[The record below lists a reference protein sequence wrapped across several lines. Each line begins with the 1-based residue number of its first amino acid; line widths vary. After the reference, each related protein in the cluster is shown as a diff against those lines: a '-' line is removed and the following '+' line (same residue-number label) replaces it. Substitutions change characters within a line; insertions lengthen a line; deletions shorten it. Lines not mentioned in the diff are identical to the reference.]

1 LFYRVAVRRAVLRD
15 SGFVQHGAQPERGC
29 NAVLFFSFPC
39 RALDDVEAVMHKL
52 NDRPRKTLNF
62 KTPYEVFFPEKE
74 RDVA

>member
-1 LFYRVAVRRAVLRD
+1 MRF
-15 SGFVQHGAQPERGC
+15 C
-29 NAVLFFSFPC
+29 FFSFPC